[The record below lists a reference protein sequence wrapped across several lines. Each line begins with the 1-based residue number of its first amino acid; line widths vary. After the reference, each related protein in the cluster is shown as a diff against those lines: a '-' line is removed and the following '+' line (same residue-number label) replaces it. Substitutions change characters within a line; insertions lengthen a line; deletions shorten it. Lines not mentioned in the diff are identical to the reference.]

1 VFSNSVPKRGQR
13 FDDSNPTNWT
23 AQKSLS
29 LYFEQKKKKNKVA
42 NPNFT
47 VIIPL
52 AICSNLVTDLDHF
65 EALPAHQTDPQIF
78 KPACKYCACHSTYYV
93 AFYQFFFFM

>member
-1 VFSNSVPKRGQR
+1 VFQKEDKDLTIAIQQIGLHRNHPVSTSNK
-13 FDDSNPTNWT
+13 
-23 AQKSLS
+23 
-29 LYFEQKKKKNKVA
+29 KKKKNKVA

-78 KPACKYCACHSTYYV
+78 KPGL
-93 AFYQFFFFM
+93 